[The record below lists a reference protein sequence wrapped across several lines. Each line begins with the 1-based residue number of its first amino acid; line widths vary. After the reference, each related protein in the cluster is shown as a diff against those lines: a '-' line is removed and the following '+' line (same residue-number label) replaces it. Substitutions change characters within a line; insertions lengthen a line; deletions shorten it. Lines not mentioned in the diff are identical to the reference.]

1 MIVVARHER
10 RMGHRGDPGGPDR
23 PRRTPGE
30 AIGVTEGTR
39 TPDLQG
45 HNLAL

>member
-1 MIVVARHER
+1 MVTLHGWVTER
-10 RMGHRGDPGGPDR
+10 RMGRRPGTMERATNHD
-23 PRRTPGE
+23 
-30 AIGVTEGTR
+30 GVTEGNR